1 MNNTVL
7 QIENMS
13 VSFGGKLAVDKLCCA
28 VTKGNTLAIVGESG
42 SGKSVTALA
51 ILGLLPSYALVC
63 GEIWFGQEELLGLNG
78 SKLRKIRGSTIAMI
92 FQEPMTSLNP
102 VFTIGEQIEEAVRL
116 HRSLSRRNARN
127 SMLNTMEE
135 VGLPSQRAGAYPHE
149 FSGGMRQR
157 VMIAMALAC
166 EPSLLIAD
174 EPTTALDAT
183 TSKQIMDLLI
193 KIKRHR
199 GMSMLFISHDLGLV
213 SEFADEICV
222 MWKGKNVESGD
233 TSRILH
239 NPTHVYTQALL
250 ACRPSLTT
258 KKARLNTIQD
268 FIS

>member
-1 MNNTVL
+1 MEHNVL
-7 QIENMS
+7 QIEKLS
-13 VSFGGKLAVDKLCCA
+13 VSFHGKVAVDNCCCA

-51 ILGLLPSYALVC
+51 ILGLLPSYASVC
-63 GEIWFGQEELLGLNG
+63 GEIWFGQKQLVGMSEAE
-78 SKLRKIRGSTIAMI
+78 LRKIRGSEIAMI

-102 VFTIGEQIEEAVRL
+102 VFTIGEQIEEVVRL
-116 HRSLSRRNARN
+116 HHSISKKNVRN
-127 SMLNTMEE
+127 SVMTIMDE
-135 VGLPSQRAGAYPHE
+135 VGLPRERIGAYPHE

-193 KIKRHR
+193 EVKRHR

-213 SEFADEICV
+213 SEFADNICV
-222 MWKGKNVESGD
+222 MWDGKIVESGE
-233 TSRILH
+233 TSRILQ
-239 NPTHVYTQALL
+239 NPAHVYTKALL
-250 ACRPSLTT
+250 ACRPSLIT
-258 KKARLNTIQD
+258 KKERLQTIQD